1 MGKDDPGGEY
11 RSAVPAV
18 RVGDAERD
26 RTATLLREHCVQ
38 GRLTLDEFSARV
50 DDLYRARNDQ
60 ELAAVLRDL
69 PEAAPGVH
77 PGKRRGWLVT
87 IIGSEQ
93 RRGPWRVPR
102 RMFGFSLLGA
112 PDLDFRQAVID
123 DEEVRITSISLIGVV
138 TAIVPAG
145 VEVELGGL
153 ALVGGNDFM
162 TRHEIEHIPGGPRLR
177 IRSYALI
184 GGARIKHVRTKR
196 PSLSRPG
203 SKG

>member
-1 MGKDDPGGEY
+1 VATDEPGGED

-60 ELAAVLRDL
+60 ELAAVLGDL
-69 PEAAPGVH
+69 PEPAAGAR

-112 PDLDFRQAVID
+112 PDLDFREAVID

-153 ALVGGNDFM
+153 ALVGGNDF
-162 TRHEIEHIPGGPRLR
+162 TTEDSVKHIPDGPRIR
-177 IRSYALI
+177 IRSFALF
-184 GGARIKHVRTKR
+184 GGARIEHVR
-196 PSLSRPG
+196 
-203 SKG
+203 